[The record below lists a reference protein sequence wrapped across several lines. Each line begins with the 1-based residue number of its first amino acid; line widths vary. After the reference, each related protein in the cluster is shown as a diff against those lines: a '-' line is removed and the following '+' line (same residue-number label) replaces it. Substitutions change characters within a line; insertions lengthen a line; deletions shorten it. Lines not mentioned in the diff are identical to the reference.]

1 MTVLIQAWS
10 QEVGEGMLRMANIM
24 KIGKK
29 KKKNTMWNF
38 DREN

>member
-29 KKKNTMWNF
+29 KKNTMWNS